1 MNDDAKFCLT
11 VLGAIVGLPILGGII
26 ANIVDNRHEEKM
38 AKYVYEN
45 RDERIEKLQKNGA
58 HVNINLDGEI

>member
-1 MNDDAKFCLT
+1 MSDETKILLT
-11 VLGAIVGLPILGGII
+11 IGAIFGLPILGGII
-26 ANIVDNRHEEKM
+26 TNIVDNRHEEKM

-58 HVNINLDGEI
+58 HVNVNLNGEI